1 MKICAIFDHF
11 MLSYLCLFQYM
22 CHKATFSE
30 FPSKIVILDIL
41 YIFEISDKISFQM
54 VYRLT

>member
-22 CHKATFSE
+22 CHKAIFSE
-30 FPSKIVILDIL
+30 FPSKIFI
-41 YIFEISDKISFQM
+41 EISDKIFFQM

>member
-11 MLSYLCLFQYM
+11 MLNYLCLFQYM
-22 CHKATFSE
+22 CNKAIFSE
-30 FPSKIVILDIL
+30 LPPKIVILDIL

-54 VYRLT
+54 V

>member
-11 MLSYLCLFQYM
+11 MLNYLCLFQYM
-22 CHKATFSE
+22 CNKAIFSE
-30 FPSKIVILDIL
+30 FPPKIVILDIL